1 MDKSNLPSCDKASAH
16 LQVYF
21 VVARP
26 LLSYTINSENGW
38 ENSWNKPF
46 EQKKQSTKYRNKPKS
61 IISIKIQCVQ
71 RGLLGKMVIYETGFH
86 LNLLEIF
93 PTMLCFQQSAW
104 IFIIQ
109 KSVQLIETLMPSDT
123 IQRNF
128 WYFKIHMLKWAFWT
142 WSKYLPE
149 LNSVQQRSQIL
160 SFVLRRT

>member
-1 MDKSNLPSCDKASAH
+1 MDEKIVEINHLNRKNKA
-16 LQVYF
+16 
-21 VVARP
+21 RN
-26 LLSYTINSENGW
+26 TEIN
-38 ENSWNKPF
+38 
-46 EQKKQSTKYRNKPKS
+46 QKS

-128 WYFKIHMLKWAFWT
+128 
-142 WSKYLPE
+142 
-149 LNSVQQRSQIL
+149 
-160 SFVLRRT
+160 